1 MRNSNFLA
9 LIHQVKWIKG
19 FAKEFDTIN
28 EAMNWVYKRS
38 SELESFEYIEIKR
51 LGDPRTYEGRVGRI
65 IAIINS

>member
-1 MRNSNFLA
+1 MRNSNFLT
-9 LIHQVKWIKG
+9 LIHQVKGIKG

-28 EAMNWVYKRS
+28 EAMNWGYKRS

-51 LGDPRTYEGRVGRI
+51 LGDPRTYEGLVGRT